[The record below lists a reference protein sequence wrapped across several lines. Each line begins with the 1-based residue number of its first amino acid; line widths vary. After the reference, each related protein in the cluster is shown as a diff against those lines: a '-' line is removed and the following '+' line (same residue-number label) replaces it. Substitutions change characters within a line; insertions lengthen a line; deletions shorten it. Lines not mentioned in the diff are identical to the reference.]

1 MLYYIKVKLKHMD
14 DYEQNQNMETNIFRE
29 YLNKVPY
36 VGNVLQSIRL
46 RHCTILSDSFN
57 REFIL
62 RKPRFVL
69 YIGTILWIIFL
80 LSKII

>member
-1 MLYYIKVKLKHMD
+1 MD
-14 DYEQNQNMETNIFRE
+14 DYEQNQNMETNFFRKPF
-29 YLNKVPY
+29 YKVPY
-36 VGNVLQSIRL
+36 VGDVLQSIRF

-57 REFIL
+57 RKFIL

-69 YIGTILWIIFL
+69 YIGTIFWIIFI